1 MSDIL
6 FLIRSGID
14 DLRSSEKKV
23 AAYVLKN
30 PEAVTT
36 LSITDL
42 AEEAGTSEPTVVRF
56 CRRLGLKGF
65 MDLKLTLARDLPSSE
80 YIHESVHESDNLP
93 KIFNKML
100 KAAKEAINETM
111 NTMDMELLER
121 ASQALASARR
131 IEFYGVGG
139 SGAVA
144 RDAHHKFFRLGVP
157 CIAYDDPHMQSMSAA
172 LLGRE
177 DVVVAISHTGST
189 RDIID
194 SVKIAREAGALVIGI
209 VGRVR
214 SPLSRVCDITIPVHS
229 PEAALRLAP
238 MTSRLVQLAI
248 IDVLFVSV
256 ALKGRKKTGA
266 RLDAVKRSLVDKRH

>member
-6 FLIRSGID
+6 STIRSGLEE
-14 DLRSSEKKV
+14 LRSSEKKV
-23 AAYVLKN
+23 AAYVLRN
-30 PEAVTT
+30 PDAVTT

-56 CRRLGLKGF
+56 CRKLGLKGF
-65 MDLKLTLARDLPSSE
+65 MDLKLSLARDLPSSE
-80 YIHESVHESDNLP
+80 YIHESVHENDTLP
-93 KIFNKML
+93 RIFTKML
-100 KAAKEAINETM
+100 NAAREAFNETL
-111 NTMDMELLER
+111 NTMDLGLLEK
-121 ASQALASARR
+121 ASESLASARR

-144 RDAHHKFFRLGVP
+144 LDAHHKFFRRGIP
-157 CIAYDDPHMQSMSAA
+157 CLAYTDPHMQAMSAA
-172 LLGRE
+172 LLGPE

-194 SVKIAREAGALVIGI
+194 SVDIARRRGATVIGI
-209 VGRVR
+209 VGRER
-214 SPLSRVCDITIPVHS
+214 SPLSRVCDITIPIHS

-256 ALKGRKKTGA
+256 ALKDPGEVKS
-266 RLDAVKRSLVDKRH
+266 RLDAVKRTLIDKRY

>member
-1 MSDIL
+1 MSDVL
-6 FLIRSGID
+6 SSIRSGMD

-30 PEAVTT
+30 PETVTT

-42 AEEAGTSEPTVVRF
+42 AEEVGTSEPTVIRF
-56 CRRLGLKGF
+56 CRKLGLKGF
-65 MDLKLTLARDLPSSE
+65 MDLKLSLARDLPSSQ
-80 YIHESVHESDNLP
+80 YIHESVHESDTLP
-93 KIFNKML
+93 RIFNKML
-100 KAAKEAINETM
+100 NAAREAFNETM
-111 NTMDMELLER
+111 NTMDLELLEK
-121 ASQALASARR
+121 ASQALASAQR

-144 RDAHHKFFRLGVP
+144 QDAHHKFFRRGIP
-157 CIAYDDPHMQSMSAA
+157 CLAYSDPHMQAMSAA
-172 LLGRE
+172 LLGPG

-189 RDIID
+189 KDIID
-194 SVKIAREAGALVIGI
+194 SAAIARERGATVIGI
-209 VGRVR
+209 VGRER
-214 SPLSRVCDITIPVHS
+214 SPMSRICDITIPVHS

-256 ALKGRKKTGA
+256 ALKDPGEVKS
-266 RLDAVKRSLVDKRH
+266 RLDAVKRTLVEKRY